1 MNKTTIDIIIF
12 YKDSSKIP
20 INAMFFNIDLSR
32 IDFNLEIYKMELF
45 LDVMAHFNNVSLIR

>member
-20 INAMFFNIDLSR
+20 INALFFNIDLSR
-32 IDFNLEIYKMELF
+32 IDFNLEIQKMELF
-45 LDVMAHFNNVSLIR
+45 LDVLAYFNNSSLMR